1 LTETIRL
8 CTVDMKGER
17 YRMAGIAKKIFV
29 FPLSLFGREAIR
41 ALSRNKLRSALS
53 AIGIT
58 IGIGA
63 VVCVVAIGT
72 AGSQRAEQQ
81 LQNLGDN
88 LVWVEA
94 GSRNVNGVR
103 SGSHGMTTLTM
114 EDAEAILHEVP
125 FIKSV
130 SPQVDGNVLVASGK
144 LNWTTHYRGVTP
156 EFLEIRRWGL
166 AEGEPFT
173 REDVDHV
180 ANVVLIGQTVR
191 QQLFGAEEAVG
202 RETRIN
208 KQIYRVT
215 GVLAAK
221 GQSAT
226 GQDQDDTILMPYTT
240 AQKRLRGKGFVWLDD
255 IMCSAESLE
264 SVKPAVDR
272 INELLRERHHIRPG
286 SDNDFNIR
294 RPEDVIKAQIAAN
307 HTLALFLTSVASI
320 SLLVGGIGIMNVMLV
335 SVTERT
341 REIGLRMAVGA
352 TTGAIQIQFLGEAVM
367 LSLVGGLLGVFAGVA
382 GSFMLGYALGW
393 PVTIPLKALIVAP
406 IFAIGVGIFFGFYP
420 AWRATQLDPITALRR
435 E

>member
-1 LTETIRL
+1 MSSIGKRIVT
-8 CTVDMKGER
+8 
-17 YRMAGIAKKIFV
+17 
-29 FPLSLFGREAIR
+29 FPFSLFGREAIR
-41 ALSRNKLRSALS
+41 ALSKNKTRSVLS

-58 IGIGA
+58 IGIAA

-72 AGSQRAEQQ
+72 AGSLRAEQQ

-88 LVWVEA
+88 LIWIEA

-103 SGSHGMTTLTM
+103 SGSHGMTSLTM

-130 SPQVDGNVLVASGK
+130 SPNVDGSLLIAAGK

-166 AEGEPFT
+166 TEGEPFT
-173 REDVDHV
+173 RVDVDHV
-180 ANVVLIGQTVR
+180 ANLVILGQTVR
-191 QQLFGAEEAVG
+191 QQLFGTEKAVG
-202 RETRIN
+202 LETRIN
-208 KQIYRVT
+208 KQIYRVI
-215 GVLAAK
+215 GVLAPK

-226 GQDQDDTILMPYTT
+226 GRDQDDTIILPYTT
-240 AQKRLRGKGFVWLDD
+240 VQKRLRGKGFSWLDD
-255 IMCSAESLE
+255 IMCSAESLDA
-264 SVKPAVDR
+264 VKPSVDR

-286 SDNDFNIR
+286 NDNDFNIR
-294 RPEDVIKAQIAAN
+294 RPEEVIKAQIAAN
-307 HTLALFLTSVASI
+307 RTLSLFLISVASI

-341 REIGLRMAVGA
+341 REIGIRMAVGA
-352 TTGAIQIQFLGEAVM
+352 KSSAIRLQFLGEAVI
-367 LSLVGGLLGVFAGVA
+367 LSLFGGLSGVFVGVIGA
-382 GSFMLGYALGW
+382 IIMGYVLGW
-393 PVTIPLKALIVAP
+393 PMSIPPEALIVAP
-406 IFAIGVGIFFGFYP
+406 IFAVVVGIFFGFYP